1 MVELLKQDQYQPC
14 PVEHQVIA
22 IFAGTNG
29 YVDDIPTSDIRKF
42 EKELMKFVDAKYE
55 NIKKEIKEK
64 KTLDDDLK
72 AKLRAMIEEFK
83 KSFQQ

>member
-1 MVELLKQDQYQPC
+1 
-14 PVEHQVIA
+14 
-22 IFAGTNG
+22 
-29 YVDDIPTSDIRKF
+29 
-42 EKELMKFVDAKYE
+42 MKFVDAKYE

-83 KSFQQ
+83 KTIQQ